1 MANWALVIGINEYQ
15 RLTSLRYA
23 QRDAELMRNYF
34 NKANFDAV
42 FYFADDSPA
51 IDAPDGSRQ
60 STQPTCANLYSFL
73 HDFFEASHL
82 AAGDNFWF
90 FFSGHGMRHEG
101 RDYLM
106 PSDGNPRNIAYTAI
120 SVGYITERLRRCGA
134 DNVVLFLDACRN
146 ENDGAKSG
154 VVGLEEHQGVIT
166 IASCSPSQQ
175 SYEIE
180 AIRQGSFTYAL
191 LEALQ
196 VQGEYNCATVE
207 RLYNR
212 LRYRVAEIN
221 RHYSKPHQ
229 TPYTIVEPATKYH
242 LILLPQ
248 QATDQDIATLRE
260 DALTAEAEGNLELAE
275 QLWFRVLAI
284 SPQNAAARQGLRR
297 VIAKQ
302 LGQFPTPPAPTPNA
316 SGKKST
322 VASPPPPKPKTP
334 PPEPEVELKSAKGI
348 DYTQLRDLLKAQKWK
363 EADQETARV
372 MLKVANREKE
382 RWLDVDSIN
391 NFPCED
397 LRTIDQLWVRESNGH
412 FGFSVQKKIWED
424 CGGKVDYETEC
435 KLADRV
441 GWRKGG
447 EWVNYSDLNFSL
459 ESPRGH
465 LPLGGVDTSRWGV
478 EGEGSF
484 YVLVF
489 LCGLLSRKDL

>member
-1 MANWALVIGINEYQ
+1 
-15 RLTSLRYA
+15 
-23 QRDAELMRNYF
+23 
-34 NKANFDAV
+34 
-42 FYFADDSPA
+42 
-51 IDAPDGSRQ
+51 
-60 STQPTCANLYSFL
+60 
-73 HDFFEASHL
+73 
-82 AAGDNFWF
+82 
-90 FFSGHGMRHEG
+90 
-101 RDYLM
+101 
-106 PSDGNPRNIAYTAI
+106 
-120 SVGYITERLRRCGA
+120 
-134 DNVVLFLDACRN
+134 
-146 ENDGAKSG
+146 
-154 VVGLEEHQGVIT
+154 VGLEQHQGVIT

-196 VQGEYNCATVE
+196 VQGEHNCATVE

-229 TPYTIVEPATKYH
+229 TPYAIVEPATKYH

-248 QATDQDIATLRE
+248 QATDQDTATLRE

-284 SPQNAAARQGLRR
+284 SPQNAAARQGLKR

-302 LGQFPTPPAPTPNA
+302 LGQFPTPPAPTPNS

-322 VASPPPPKPKTP
+322 VASPPPPKPKAP
-334 PPEPEVELKSAKGI
+334 PPEPEVELKSAKGA
-348 DYTQLRDLLKAQKWK
+348 DYTQLQKLLKAQKWK
-363 EADQETARV
+363 EADRETARV

-382 RWLDVDSIN
+382 RFVDVDSIN

-397 LRTIDQLWVRESNGH
+397 LRTIDRLWIHYSKGH
-412 FGFSVQKKIWED
+412 FGFSVQKKIWEE

-435 KLADRV
+435 KLGDLV

-459 ESPRGH
+459 ESPLGH
-465 LPLGGVDTSRWGV
+465 LPNVGVWGLGGGFLVGFFVWGW
-478 EGEGSF
+478 SSIARR
-484 YVLVF
+484 LVN
-489 LCGLLSRKDL
+489 CSI